1 LNGQVHNDFN
11 VVSYVVTAE
20 SDTSDWTRQ
29 QSMTPQFNQMPVV
42 ANIQEQIE
50 NGETVTIGFS
60 LNTLVVEGY
69 GAIELL

>member
-1 LNGQVHNDFN
+1 
-11 VVSYVVTAE
+11 
-20 SDTSDWTRQ
+20 
-29 QSMTPQFNQMPVV
+29 MTPQFNQMPVV